1 MNMAIIKSTIE
12 DNVKKYQDKIN
23 IYQDVLSKMEFL
35 ALF

>member
-1 MNMAIIKSTIE
+1 MAIIKSTIE